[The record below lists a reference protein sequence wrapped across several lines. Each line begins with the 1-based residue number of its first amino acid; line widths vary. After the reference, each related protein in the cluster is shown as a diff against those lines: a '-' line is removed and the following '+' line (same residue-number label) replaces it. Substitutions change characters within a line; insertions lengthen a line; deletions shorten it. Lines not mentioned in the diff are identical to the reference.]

1 MFWKPLLFSH
11 LAVAIFSD
19 GREPG
24 AVQVE
29 KTADSCVSSP
39 QQARCE
45 TEWLIEDSIYPGAVL
60 RINKTDTKLGNF
72 CKGAGAGH
80 TGYLSFDRGQRNIYF
95 AFFESRSSPLKDPV
109 ALWLQGGPGS
119 SGTRYGLL
127 LETGPCSLYNNKETQ
142 YNPYSWNHAANFL
155 YVDQPVG
162 VGYSFSTTADPVA
175 SAQRAADDM
184 IMLLHLFYK
193 AFPQLRANKLHLTG
207 ESYAGKW
214 IPSLAM
220 GILDANKHDPSNQ
233 IVLGSV
239 VIGGG
244 YFSPAVQDPMGYDYA
259 CLEPY
264 PMGKPLLSA
273 TACATLKDAAIKCAA
288 KWAKYTS
295 LGGTN
300 DRGKLQKV
308 GSDAYYTCVDDM
320 YTAVF
325 DAGLDIY
332 NIDRHCP
339 DKSGSCDSRG
349 AAAEQFLQRLDVATA
364 FGAGPGKYH
373 GVNEHVRKASE
384 DSGDEFVDAGPLLV
398 QLLEAGIPM
407 LLYAGML
414 DYIVNHRGIEAALEK
429 LVWSG
434 SAEFKAGQKAPTKW
448 SGGVKWKAKNL
459 LWVLFNNAGHV
470 VPEDDPASAFEIF
483 NAWIDGLRA

>member
-1 MFWKPLLFSH
+1 MYWTPLLLSH
-11 LAVAIFSD
+11 LAAAIFSD

-24 AVQVE
+24 AVQV
-29 KTADSCVSSP
+29 KQTADSCLSSP
-39 QQARCE
+39 QQVGCK
-45 TEWLIEDSIYPGAVL
+45 TEWLITDRKHPGAIL

-72 CKGAGAGH
+72 CEGAGAGH
-80 TGYLSFDRGQRNIYF
+80 TGYLSLDHGKRNIYF
-95 AFFESRSSPLKDPV
+95 AFFESRSSPLKDPL
-109 ALWLQGGPGS
+109 ALWLQGGPGT
-119 SGTRYGLL
+119 SGTAYGLL
-127 LETGPCSLYNNKETQ
+127 LETGPCSLYNNVTTQ
-142 YNPYSWNHAANFL
+142 FNPYSWNHAANTI
-155 YVDQPVG
+155 YVDQPIG
-162 VGYSFSTTADPVA
+162 VGYSFSTKADPVG
-175 SAQRAADDM
+175 SRERAADGM
-184 IMLLHLFYK
+184 IVLLHLFNT
-193 AFPQLRANKLHLTG
+193 AFPQLRANKLHITG

-244 YFSPAVQDPMGYDYA
+244 YFSPAVQDPKNYDYA

-264 PMGKPLLSA
+264 PLGKPLFNK
-273 TACATLKDAAIKCAA
+273 TTCAKMKDDAIKCAA

-295 LGGTN
+295 LGGKN
-300 DRGKLQKV
+300 DRSKRVRV
-308 GSDAYYTCVDDM
+308 GTDAINSCYDDL
-320 YTAVF
+320 VQIVP
-325 DAGLDIY
+325 DAGLDLY
-332 NIDRHCP
+332 KIDRDCP
-339 DKSGSCDSRG
+339 DKSGDCDPRG
-349 AAAEQFLQRLDVATA
+349 VASEQFLKRSDVAFA
-364 FGAGPGKYH
+364 FGAGPGEYH
-373 GVNEHVRKASE
+373 AFSDVVYWASE
-384 DSGDEFVDAGPLLV
+384 DSGDEFVDVGPLLG